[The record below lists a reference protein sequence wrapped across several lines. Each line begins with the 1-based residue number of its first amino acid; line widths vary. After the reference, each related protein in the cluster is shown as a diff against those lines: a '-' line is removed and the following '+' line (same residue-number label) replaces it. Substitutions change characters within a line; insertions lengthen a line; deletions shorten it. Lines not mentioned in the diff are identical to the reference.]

1 MRLTLQSQTM
11 EDVVVIR
18 CRGRI
23 VAGDEAEALQA
34 ELERQ
39 TQIPGTNLLTVKW
52 VVLQLAGVDYIDS
65 SGLGTLVRMF
75 GVLRAAGGSLKL
87 CQVSPLVLQ
96 VLQVTKLL
104 NILPTHSSE
113 EEAIEAFYDRS
124 PAESIELSRTKI
136 VCIDTSRDLLAYVR
150 ALLTSSGYE
159 VHITSNLA
167 DAKSLVSAMQPK
179 VVICGPGMLGLPTG
193 EAVVEWFRQRP
204 NIQILRLPSDFSTA
218 EAGHAGMDLVNRVQ
232 SLLTT

>member
-11 EDVVVIR
+11 EEVVVIR

-23 VAGDEAEALQA
+23 VAGAETEALQV

-52 VVLQLAGVDYIDS
+52 VVLQLAEVDYIDS

-75 GVLRAAGGSLKL
+75 GVLRAAGGGLKL
-87 CQVSPLVLQ
+87 CQVSPVVLQ

-104 NILPTHSSE
+104 SILPTHSSE
-113 EEAIEAFYDRS
+113 EEAIEAFYSRS
-124 PAESIELSRTKI
+124 PDQAVESSRTKI

-159 VHITSNLA
+159 IHTASNLA
-167 DAKSLVSAMQPK
+167 DAKSLVSAMKPK
-179 VVICGPGMLGLPTG
+179 VVICGAGMLVLPTG
-193 EAVVEWFRQRP
+193 EAVVEGFRQRP
-204 NIQILRLPSDFSTA
+204 NLQVLCLPSDFSTA
-218 EAGHAGMDLVNRVQ
+218 DAGQAGTDLVNRVQ
-232 SLLTT
+232 SLLAT